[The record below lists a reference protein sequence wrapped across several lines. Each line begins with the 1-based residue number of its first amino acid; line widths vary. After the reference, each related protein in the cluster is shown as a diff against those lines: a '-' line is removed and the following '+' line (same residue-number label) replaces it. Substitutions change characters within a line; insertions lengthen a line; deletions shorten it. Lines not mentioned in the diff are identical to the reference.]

1 MSLDTILAI
10 LGLAIS
16 IGGFVSLFIRDSKII
31 LVSVL
36 SVLILLSAI
45 GAYRTIS
52 HQQEIK
58 YVSSQIVKCLSEN
71 GPSTIEQLKLCV
83 HHPNFSDLF
92 ESIDKLVRSERIQYQ
107 VREFYDIQRNSYQ
120 VGIYILLSGE
130 GR

>member
-10 LGLAIS
+10 LSLAIS
-16 IGGFVSLFIRDSKII
+16 IGGFISLFIRDSKII
-31 LVSVL
+31 LVIVL
-36 SVLILLSAI
+36 CMLILLSAI

-52 HQQEIK
+52 HQQEIE
-58 YVSSQIVKCLSEN
+58 YVSSQIVKCLSKN

-92 ESIDKLVRSERIQYQ
+92 ESIDTLVRARKIEYE

-120 VGIYILLSGE
+120 VGVYVLPSEE
-130 GR
+130 G